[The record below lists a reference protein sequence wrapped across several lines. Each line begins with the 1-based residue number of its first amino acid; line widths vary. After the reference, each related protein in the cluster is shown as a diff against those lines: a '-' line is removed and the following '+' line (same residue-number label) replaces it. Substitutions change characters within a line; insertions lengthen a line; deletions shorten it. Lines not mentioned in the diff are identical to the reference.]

1 MSGLCA
7 KSQKVKKI
15 VTSIEYQPNLV
26 KYRIDRVVTDGH
38 FFGGAFK
45 KKLLGQNFLCVC
57 EGGGNGYQKTY
68 FQQF

>member
-26 KYRIDRVVTDGH
+26 KYRIDRDVTDGH
-38 FFGGAFK
+38 FFGGAF
-45 KKLLGQNFLCVC
+45 
-57 EGGGNGYQKTY
+57 
-68 FQQF
+68 